1 MCAVALCLVCVS
13 ARMLFFAFVSFVRL
27 SDYCRVAARREP
39 PDYLNY
45 HRIGLGA
52 KNGILF

>member
-1 MCAVALCLVCVS
+1 
-13 ARMLFFAFVSFVRL
+13 MLFFAFVSFVRL